1 MATPSLIWARG
12 ALFGHSGTK
21 QRRSHPVSLPTRITP
36 RCRCATSRRSPFQRR
51 RTSRTGGRGRCRAQL
66 CEASMATT
74 RSVTSPTVSRL
85 PRRITRAPESGVP
98 LTRVPRSLPRS
109 MALSSPPS
117 NLSRQWTLA
126 TDGSPILRL
135 AEAPEPTSRL
145 SMGSKTARRS
155 TPWASAMSR
164 VSRQGPRG
172 RLSCAVACRAA
183 LLAFDGVLSEVVATW
198 APRSSGAFGVAPSW
212 DAASLADAASRA
224 DSLLP
229 EAMGNR
235 FLKLGGPSC
244 AAVVV
249 ASSASG
255 AVVGCREARRAEG
268 KAKRRD
274 QKLSID
280 CWSSGMK
287 SPRSCTRLPNRARLR
302 LMR

>member
-1 MATPSLIWARG
+1 
-12 ALFGHSGTK
+12 
-21 QRRSHPVSLPTRITP
+21 
-36 RCRCATSRRSPFQRR
+36 
-51 RTSRTGGRGRCRAQL
+51 
-66 CEASMATT
+66 MATT

-85 PRRITRAPESGVP
+85 PRRITRAPVSGVP
-98 LTRVPRSLPRS
+98 LMSVPRPLPRS

-117 NLSRQWTLA
+117 SLSRQWTLA

-172 RLSCAVACRAA
+172 RLSGGEARCTSR
-183 LLAFDGVLSEVVATW
+183 LAFDEALPEVVASM
-198 APRSSGAFGVAPSW
+198 AARSSDASGVAS
-212 DAASLADAASRA
+212 SLDAASRA

-274 QKLSID
+274 QRLSID